1 MQEQKNTSWNQTDE
15 NVTAAE
21 CSTTCSWLTFQSPSF
36 SKWPQGPQSFNLT
49 EDEPCLELLLGARLV
64 NQYTQLH
71 AKQPLFD
78 RLQVKY
84 WLFKSET
91 QNTDPAWLLAK
102 MMKQQCKLVSHESE
116 KNKCVVDMICTP

>member
-1 MQEQKNTSWNQTDE
+1 MQHNLLLVDISVSFFLQMASR
-15 NVTAAE
+15 
-21 CSTTCSWLTFQSPSF
+21 PSVLQPDRRRAM
-36 SKWPQGPQSFNLT
+36 SG
-49 EDEPCLELLLGARLV
+49 CLELLLGARLV

-102 MMKQQCKLVSHESE
+102 MMKQQCVPL
-116 KNKCVVDMICTP
+116 